1 MTEIKPASRKCSASL
16 NLQPKWKKC
25 LCHVAESS
33 GKLTLLTEKSWE
45 KFEKCSL
52 RRNDHIWLTMMNH
65 WRGGPKGGYHRQCYQ
80 SYTNVGNISRIEGTA
95 NKAAPA
101 SANQEIA
108 ADEPSKEPPA
118 KRFHRSQVQR
128 FDNDKCII
136 CQVERCKRGKG
147 ARSREALTQNIS
159 EYGSASL
166 LRTAEIRGENRALLQ
181 IKGQDCIAR
190 EIKYH
195 RSCYK
200 NYVRLETLT
209 KLEAHCATEDKESQ
223 GYSKAFG
230 KLCHYLQSEVIIKTR
245 ILNMAELVGKFVLH
259 LNEEGLNISDYR
271 SSKLKQ

>member
-1 MTEIKPASRKCSASL
+1 MTEIKLASKKHSAGL
-16 NLQPKWKKC
+16 NLHSNWKKC
-25 LCHVAESS
+25 LCHVAESN
-33 GKLTLLTEKSWE
+33 GKLTLFTEKSWE
-45 KFEKCSL
+45 RFEKCSL

-118 KRFHRSQVQR
+118 KRFHRSHVQR
-128 FDNDKCII
+128 FDIDKCII
-136 CQVERCKRGKG
+136 CQVEKCKRGKG
-147 ARSREALTQNIS
+147 VRSMDALIQNIS
-159 EYGSASL
+159 KYGRASL
-166 LRTAEIRGENRALLQ
+166 LRAADIRGDNRVPPQ

-200 NYVRLETLT
+200 NYVHLETIT
-209 KLEAHCATEDKESQ
+209 KLEA
-223 GYSKAFG
+223 
-230 KLCHYLQSEVIIKTR
+230 
-245 ILNMAELVGKFVLH
+245 
-259 LNEEGLNISDYR
+259 
-271 SSKLKQ
+271 